1 MARSRPLDKS
11 RPMAARDAMM
21 TLSMRRR
28 PVLAKFSRVIS
39 LIAWLLMACWFGSS
53 QAVAAWPRRAVTDE
67 PAAWPR
73 FQSFPADADELH
85 QADEP
90 TFGSGSAG
98 SLPLDEPSAGDGQPQ
113 TDGSLAPP
121 PRIIGDAA
129 AAPQYGL
136 APQHAPPPSDAPAQ
150 YGPPL
155 PLCPEDP
162 VPPQSRLWRLLPEGM
177 IPYIGPRTPDSRKD
191 LGIGDPLVGR
201 TWRAQPFSLSGFSGA
216 TNGGPL
222 IRGHV
227 FERPSYYGG
236 MNFGWDY
243 DHYWGI
249 EKRLGFGAL
258 NLTNSRGQRLQTGL
272 SVTGEYRIMYY
283 PLGDARW
290 RPFFTTGIGWSDF
303 YFQDDH
309 NHHHLDTL
317 FLFPFGVG
325 VKYLC
330 AERWALRI
338 DLIDELT
345 IGGGP
350 VSTFHYVALTAGLE
364 FRYGQRL
371 LRMPWHRP
379 NGS

>member
-1 MARSRPLDKS
+1 
-11 RPMAARDAMM
+11 M
-21 TLSMRRR
+21 TIDMRRT
-28 PVLAKFSRVIS
+28 RVGRIMLRLTLMIVWS
-39 LIAWLLMACWFGSS
+39 IAACSFGSVPAS
-53 QAVAAWPRRAVTDE
+53 AAWPRRAVTDD
-67 PAAWPR
+67 PPAWPR
-73 FQSFPADADELH
+73 FQSFPADSTEPNATADV
-85 QADEP
+85 
-90 TFGSGSAG
+90 
-98 SLPLDEPSAGDGQPQ
+98 PLGLSSRSPMGGQP
-113 TDGSLAPP
+113 A
-121 PRIIGDAA
+121 
-129 AAPQYGL
+129 YGGL
-136 APQHAPPPSDAPAQ
+136 PSDAPAASAAPPVSRDSLAPPQPVIGGADVSPQ
-150 YGPPL
+150 YGPAPQL
-155 PLCPEDP
+155 APPPSCDSLTICPDDP
-162 VPPQSRLWRLLPEGM
+162 VPHGSCLWRLLPEGM

-191 LGIGDPLVGR
+191 LGIGEPLIGKG
-201 TWRAQPFSLSGFSGA
+201 WRAQPFSLSGFSGA

-258 NLTNSRGQRLQTGL
+258 NLANPRGQRLQTGL

-290 RPFFTTGIGWSDF
+290 RPFFTTGLGWSDF
-303 YFQDDH
+303 YYQDD
-309 NHHHLDTL
+309 NNRHHLDTL

-330 AERWALRI
+330 AERWAVRI

-345 IGGGP
+345 IGVGP
-350 VSTFHYVALTAGLE
+350 VSTFHYVTLTAGLE

-371 LRMPWHRP
+371 LRMPWHRRD
-379 NGS
+379 GT

>member
-1 MARSRPLDKS
+1 MYS
-11 RPMAARDAMM
+11 
-21 TLSMRRR
+21 
-28 PVLAKFSRVIS
+28 LAPS
-39 LIAWLLMACWFGSS
+39 AS
-53 QAVAAWPRRAVTDE
+53 QAAWPRRAANDQ

-73 FQSFPADADELH
+73 FQSFTDNRSE
-85 QADEP
+85 
-90 TFGSGSAG
+90 S
-98 SLPLDEPSAGDGQPQ
+98 DEPSPPSFAPSDNARSSFANGGPTAAPQPALGEQ
-113 TDGSLAPP
+113 PAIDDSLAPP
-121 PRIIGDAA
+121 PRVIGSPAG
-129 AAPQYGL
+129 APQYGP
-136 APQHAPPPSDAPAQ
+136 APQFSPPPQFDTATVIC
-150 YGPPL
+150 PP
-155 PLCPEDP
+155 DP
-162 VPPQSRLWRLLPEGM
+162 VPHESCLWRLLPEGM
-177 IPYIGPRTPDSRKD
+177 VPYIGPRTPDSRKD
-191 LGIGDPLVGR
+191 LGIGGPLTGK
-201 TWRAQPFSLSGFSGA
+201 TWRSQPFALSGFSGA

-258 NLTNSRGQRLQTGL
+258 NLTNARGQRLQTGL

-290 RPFFTTGIGWSDF
+290 RPFFTTGIGWSDL

-309 NHHHLDTL
+309 NRHHLDTL

-325 VKYLC
+325 VKYLW

-345 IGGGP
+345 FGGGP
-350 VSTFHYVALTAGLE
+350 TSTFHYVALTAGLE
-364 FRYGQRL
+364 FRYGKRL
-371 LRMPWHRP
+371 LKMPWHRHD
-379 NGS
+379 GS